1 MTTQAIEGGKAKRK
15 AAKQAKTDAVARAKA
30 LAPDLAVRIGSTPK
44 TKFRGDPGA
53 FGRLV
58 EEHAKHRG
66 LLGMIEETAG
76 KSPARTRVFE
86 AYVQKS
92 QEGRQGGG
100 MGKGGAVW
108 FDTWGR

>member
-44 TKFRGDPGA
+44 TKFRGDPGV

-58 EEHAKHRG
+58 EDHDKHRA
-66 LLGMIEETAG
+66 LLAMIEETAG
-76 KSPARTRVFE
+76 KSPERSEERRV
-86 AYVQKS
+86 
-92 QEGRQGGG
+92 
-100 MGKGGAVW
+100 GKECVSTCRSRW
-108 FDTWGR
+108 SPYH

>member
-44 TKFRGDPGA
+44 TKFRGDPGV

-58 EEHAKHRG
+58 EDHDKQRA
-66 LLGMIEETAG
+66 LLAMIAVPAG
-76 KSPARTRVFE
+76 KSPERKRMFEDLVTELTVHQTAEEQRTEVR
-86 AYVQKS
+86 
-92 QEGRQGGG
+92 R
-100 MGKGGAVW
+100 
-108 FDTWGR
+108 